1 MKKLL
6 FLFLAVTANFV
17 NAQLKAEV
25 AIQQYDER
33 FPQEKISLLLDKD
46 KYVAGDQLWFKAF
59 VLDGNS
65 RSIIS
70 TSLFVELY
78 DSNKKLVSKK
88 LFALYNGEG
97 KGNLALPEDLKE
109 NIYYLRAYTSW
120 MSNFSEDFIY
130 LKPIAVYNPAS
141 EEKLVKNTNSAWS
154 ATAHPEGGTFVD
166 GIETKVALRIHSNGK
181 NPTFWKATVVD
192 SEKPELAIT
201 TFQGLDENVGQFVI
215 TPQKGKKYKVLVEDN
230 LGKQNTIDLP
240 TVQQNGIHLK
250 VMSNDNEIRYKLVEN
265 PENQGLKNYKV
276 IGTINSRMVYKA
288 IVKKTGQDFHT
299 VPTQQLINGILQL
312 TVFDEN
318 EKVIANRLCFVKPNQ
333 LEVKKPILKNIKQ
346 SNQPRSLSQFDIAS
360 QPNYSN
366 YTVLIQDVSN
376 EEINETHSLLSDMWL
391 TGDLTSAIKSPA
403 QYFSKNRNPEA
414 LDALLISEQWKR
426 FDWKNII
433 GGNQPFIKHKPEQY
447 ISYTGSLTINQSP
460 APNTDFNL
468 AYRNENSDLKIIPV
482 KTDNAGNFA
491 MQNMIF
497 DDTYKFYYQLNGV
510 KSANNIKVFARSN
523 LTPIPYLNPLPTSEY
538 RLEPRSKD
546 EVADPEIAQ
555 YVIAKKIQKNFDQKI
570 NEIEEVKLK
579 AKKKDKTKELNK
591 ELSSS
596 MFKSGDEIVFDF
608 VNDNLNAMGSPDL
621 LQWLSGRV
629 AGLEIRREQG
639 DSVPYIRGGR
649 ANIFLDEMRAEPN
662 MLSGISVNDI
672 AMIKVFKEVSAV
684 RGGSSVA
691 IYTKRGA
698 GYGDKNDEKSGL
710 NEITLNGFDKELTYN
725 NIDYKNTNPADIPT
739 DVRKVLFWNPNVITK
754 DKRDASIQFYNN
766 DEPKKQKVTIISL
779 DDDSL
784 HVPLYYSEIL
794 P

>member
-17 NAQLKAEV
+17 SAQLKAEV

-65 RSIIS
+65 RSVIS

-78 DSNKKLVSKK
+78 DSNKKLISKK

-130 LKPIAVYNPAS
+130 IKPIAVYNPAS
-141 EEKLVKNTNSAWS
+141 EEKLVKTTNTPWS
-154 ATAHPEGGTFVD
+154 ATAHPEGGTFVE
-166 GIETKVALRIHSNGK
+166 GIETKFAVRMQSIGESPK
-181 NPTFWKATVVD
+181 SWKGTVVD

-201 TFQGLDENVGQFVI
+201 TFRDLDENVGQFSI

-230 LGKQNTIDLP
+230 MGKQSSIDLP
-240 TVQQNGIHLK
+240 IVQENGIHLK
-250 VMSNDNEIRYKLVEN
+250 VMSNDNEIKYKLIEN
-265 PENQGLKNYKV
+265 PANQGLKNYKV

-288 IVKKTGQDFHT
+288 IVKKTGQDFYSI
-299 VPTQQLINGILQL
+299 PTQQFINGILQL

-346 SNQPRSLSQFDIAS
+346 SNQPRSFSQFDIAS

-366 YTVLIQDVSN
+366 YTVLIQDVNS
-376 EEINETHSLLSDMWL
+376 EETVQTHNLLSDMWL
-391 TGDLTSAIKSPA
+391 TGDLTSSIKSPA
-403 QYFSKNRNPEA
+403 QYFSKTRNPEA

-426 FDWKNII
+426 FDWKSLI

-460 APNTDFNL
+460 ATNTEFNL

-482 KTDNAGNFA
+482 KTDKSGNFA

-497 DDTYKFYYQLNGV
+497 DDTYKFYYQLNGA
-510 KSANNIKVFARSN
+510 KNTNNVKVFAKSN
-523 LTPIPYLNPLPTSEY
+523 LSPIPYLNPLPTSEY

-579 AKKKDKTKELNK
+579 AKKKDKTKALNK

-596 MFKSGDEIVFDF
+596 MFQSADEIVFDL
-608 VNDNLNAMGSPDL
+608 VNDNMSAMGSLDI
-621 LQWLSGRV
+621 LQWLNGRV
-629 AGLEIRREQG
+629 AGLEIRREMGQ
-639 DSVPYIRGGR
+639 SVAYIRGSR
-649 ANIFLDEMRAEPN
+649 ATIFLDEMRAEPS
-662 MLSGISVNDI
+662 MLNGISVNDI
-672 AMIKVFKEVSAV
+672 AMIKVFKGISAV
-684 RGGSSVA
+684 RSGSSVA
-691 IYTKRGA
+691 IYTKRG
-698 GYGDKNDEKSGL
+698 GSSDEKDGTKPGM
-710 NEITLNGFDKELTYN
+710 NEIVLNGFDKELAYN
-725 NIDYKNTNPADIPT
+725 NIDYKNTNPADIST
-739 DVRKVLFWNPNVITK
+739 DVRKVLFWNPNVTTK
-754 DKRDASIQFYNN
+754 DKQDTSVQFYNN
-766 DEPKKQKVTIISL
+766 DEPKKQKVTIIAL
-779 DDDSL
+779 DNDNL